1 MNFEA
6 FDDLPPYRLTP
17 ARQLFR
23 IQPVRS
29 RAGNRAIG
37 PLRVPPPGVLN
48 GRFCL
53 PDRRVAYF
61 ADSPETAG
69 YEAFGRREQVLLSLD
84 RLRRGELL
92 CAVLAGELQ
101 LLDMTPHAADF
112 PGLQATRFGP
122 TQALAANAAAAG
134 YDGIAYL
141 SAQRHGGVCYALF
154 EHVLPAIRARW
165 RQRLIDPESGNLHCV
180 VAAVARGSGLPLA

>member
-6 FDDLPPYRLTP
+6 FDELPPYRLTS

-29 RAGNRAIG
+29 RPGNRAVG
-37 PLRVPPPGVLN
+37 AVRVPLPGALS

-69 YEAFGRREQVLLSLD
+69 YEAFGRREQTLLSLD
-84 RLRRGELL
+84 RLRCGELL
-92 CAVLAGELQ
+92 CAGVAGDLT
-101 LLDMTPHAADF
+101 LLDMTPHAADY
-112 PGLQATRFGP
+112 PALQSTRFGP
-122 TQALAANAAAAG
+122 TQALAVRAAAAG
-134 YDGIAYL
+134 YDGVAYL
-141 SAQRHGGVCYALF
+141 SAQRHGGICYALF

-165 RQRLIDPESGNLHCV
+165 RQRLVEPGSGNLHRV
-180 VAAVARGSGLPLA
+180 VATVARGSGLPLG